1 MLAQDVKFLSRKTE
15 QNRQKI
21 AYMQQN
27 GRTDKPGLVFLGGF
41 RSDMTGTKAN
51 AIAEYAASQN
61 LAYLRFDYFGHGQ
74 SSGDFL
80 QGTLSYWRDEVLD
93 ILAQLTKGRQIL
105 IGSSFGGWLSLMMA
119 EALKDKIAALVLIA
133 PAVDMTHRLMW
144 QEFSQAQRDR
154 LTKEGIIYL
163 PSEYDEK
170 GYPITRKLIEDGK
183 QYLMLDKGIA
193 YDGPVRIL
201 HGQKDTAVP
210 YTLSLELAEKLHST
224 NVETHFIKDGDHS
237 LSSPAN
243 LALLTNILDALIP
256 TL

>member
-1 MLAQDVKFLSRKTE
+1 MLAQDVKFLSRKIG
-15 QNRQKI
+15 QNREKI

-27 GRTDKPGLVFLGGF
+27 GRTDRPGLVFLGGF
-41 RSDMTGTKAN
+41 RSDMTGSKAN
-51 AIAEYAASQN
+51 ALAAYAASQN

-80 QGTLSYWRDEVLD
+80 QGTLSYWREEVLD

-119 EALKDKIAALVLIA
+119 EALRDKIAALVLIA

-144 QEFSQAQRDR
+144 QEFSQTERDT
-154 LTKEGIIYL
+154 LIKEGIIYI

-183 QYLMLDKGIA
+183 QYLM
-193 YDGPVRIL
+193 P
-201 HGQKDTAVP
+201 
-210 YTLSLELAEKLHST
+210 
-224 NVETHFIKDGDHS
+224 
-237 LSSPAN
+237 LSS
-243 LALLTNILDALIP
+243 IKY
-256 TL
+256 

>member
-1 MLAQDVKFLSRKTE
+1 MLAQDVKFLSRKIG
-15 QNRQKI
+15 QNSEKI

-27 GRTDKPGLVFLGGF
+27 GRTDRPGLVFLGGF
-41 RSDMTGTKAN
+41 RSDMTGSKAN
-51 AIAEYAASQN
+51 TLAAYAASQN

-80 QGTLSYWRDEVLD
+80 QGTLSYWRAEVLD

-105 IGSSFGGWLSLMMA
+105 VGSSFGGWLSLMMA
-119 EALKDKIAALVLIA
+119 EALRDKIAALVLIA

-144 QEFSQAQRDR
+144 QEFSQTERDT
-154 LTKEGIIYL
+154 LIKEGIIYI

-193 YDGPVRIL
+193 YHGPVRIL

-210 YTLSLELAEKLHST
+210 YALSLELAEKLQST
-224 NVETHFIKDGDHS
+224 NVETYFIKDGDHS
-237 LSSPAN
+237 LSNPEN
-243 LALLTNILDALIP
+243 LALLTHILDGLMP